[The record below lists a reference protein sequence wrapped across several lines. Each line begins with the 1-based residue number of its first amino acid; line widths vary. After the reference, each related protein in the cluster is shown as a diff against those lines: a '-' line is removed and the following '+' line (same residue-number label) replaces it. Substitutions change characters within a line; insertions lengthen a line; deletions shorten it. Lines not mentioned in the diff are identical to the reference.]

1 MNIPFPFIFLL
12 TVKVIRFYRCDLNRV
27 KHTEGGHKSDCKN
40 VSGYKVKR
48 DYKKGRYKIMMK
60 VENMTSSR
68 SGREVANQFIIR
80 DDTRIVFQSYD
91 STIAIIDNSR
101 GSCKAYTG

>member
-1 MNIPFPFIFLL
+1 
-12 TVKVIRFYRCDLNRV
+12 
-27 KHTEGGHKSDCKN
+27 
-40 VSGYKVKR
+40 
-48 DYKKGRYKIMMK
+48 MK

-91 STIAIIDNSR
+91 STIAIIDNSKEGAAKLTLGR
-101 GSCKAYTG
+101 DWDYNYYEILVSVLISVFRLECKQEGY